1 MNEMTKSPK
10 SPQLFVR
17 LLLCATIA
25 LCTLLSSNTSC
36 MALTP
41 STDGIGEIGPILQDY
56 VPEPTEPVYVPRDWG
71 VLVIAP
77 CKKPFAQ
84 RHPKIY
90 KAWRK
95 TRHVAVVIGPVVGVA
110 SSVGSILIQV
120 LGVL

>member
-1 MNEMTKSPK
+1 MNEMTKLQK
-10 SPQLFVR
+10 SPQLCVR

-25 LCTLLSSNTSC
+25 LCMLLSSNMSC

-41 STDGIGEIGPILQDY
+41 STDGIGEIAPALQDY
-56 VPEPTEPVYVPRDWG
+56 VPEPALPVYIPRDWG
-71 VLVIAP
+71 VLIIAP
-77 CKKPFAQ
+77 RKKPFAQ

-90 KAWRK
+90 KVWRK